1 MGLIGNYS
9 VLAKD
14 PGRSIGGG
22 SIGLGMNRSD
32 FNKLSQARG
41 AFTCDDWD
49 QLSGIPDGYRDPYC
63 WVMPIKPGALAA
75 RKNIAGAGTF
85 VGAVAGGV
93 NGTATIAGVGTLSGI
108 GDLIVSL
115 AASIGGTGTIS
126 GAQLQAFLQLAA
138 AIGGTGTVAGTTVLT
153 ALGNL
158 ATALGGSGTV
168 AGTTV
173 LTAIGTLEAEITV
186 TGGTLTTAN
195 VASAVWSALATANND
210 AGTMGE
216 KLNSASS
223 AGDPWG
229 TALPGAYGAGT
240 AGDIVGNFLEDLLDG
255 QDIEAGLTVRQA
267 LRLIGAALAGKISGA
282 SGTTVTIRN
291 AVADTKDRIVAT
303 VDSDGN
309 RTAITYDLT
318 D

>member
-32 FNKLSQARG
+32 RNKPSQARG

-49 QLSGIPDGYRDPYC
+49 PLSGIPDGYREPYC

-85 VGAVAGGV
+85 VGSVAGGV
-93 NGTATIAGVGTLSGI
+93 NGEAVLAGVGDLTGI

-115 AASIGGTGTIS
+115 AASIGGTGDLTGS
-126 GAQLQAFLQLAA
+126 LEAFLQLAA

-158 ATALGGSGTV
+158 ATELGGTGTV

-173 LTAIGTLEAEITV
+173 LTAIGTLEAEINV

-216 KLNSASS
+216 KLNAASS